1 MEESKH
7 HMELRP
13 ASPPNL
19 PEGEFSVKGEGRKR
33 RIIYDSDD
41 SDPEILLSKKEFLG
55 DNFIN
60 KMEMKYKLRELVR
73 EKRLKMGK
81 PVSEDESIDLE
92 NLGKFPSRLRDTDYF
107 GEEEEPDKYTEIIS
121 SFPIEEE
128 SKSRLL
134 TLVKDY
140 QRGDMDGSDRYKIKK
155 YLDGI
160 IKVPF
165 GKYTSEHIS
174 RGDTFLKKREFL
186 QKIRDN
192 MNKFIFGQ
200 RQAKNTIIEIIA
212 KKINNPTGLG
222 NIIALSG
229 PPGVGKTS
237 LIRDGLS
244 KAYEVPFNFVT
255 LGGMG
260 KGSGSLRGS
269 DFTFIGSGWGR
280 IVDILM
286 RSGCMDP
293 VIFFDELDK
302 ISMSEDGMDVIS
314 CLTHLTDPSQNK
326 EWEDG
331 YYTGIP
337 FDLSRATVIFSL
349 NDEDLI
355 PDALRDRITIVRM
368 EGFDP
373 DQKLEV
379 ARKYS
384 LPKLF
389 SDIGFKSG
397 DIIISDDTIRM
408 LIERYCHNSTD
419 FGVRKLEK
427 CLRMLI
433 MKFNYFDMI
442 ELGDDR
448 YKEFLPYKIDPYE
461 ARVILDDVFRP
472 GGSRRGSTED

>member
-1 MEESKH
+1 MSH
-7 HMELRP
+7 PMELRDRDTLVP
-13 ASPPNL
+13 VTS
-19 PEGEFSVKGEGRKR
+19 ERRKR
-33 RIIYDSDD
+33 NYIIDSDD
-41 SDPEILLSKKEFLG
+41 EEFLEELPLTRVR
-55 DNFIN
+55 D
-60 KMEMKYKLRELVR
+60 KKRKVEKKYIDRR
-73 EKRLKMGK
+73 GTDD
-81 PVSEDESIDLE
+81 DEYIDLSQ
-92 NLGKFPSRLRDTDYF
+92 L
-107 GEEEEPDKYTEIIS
+107 GEEPEFCSQYRQTQEEPDKYTPVIS
-121 SFPIEEE
+121 RFPMEQE

-140 QRGDMDGSDRYKIKK
+140 FRGDMDGSDRYKIKK

-165 GKYTSEHIS
+165 GKYTGEQVSPD
-174 RGDTFLKKREFL
+174 DTFVKKRQFV

-200 RQAKNTIIEIIA
+200 RSAKNTIIEIIA
-212 KKINNPTGLG
+212 KKINNPGGLG

-237 LIRDGLS
+237 LIRDGLAKS
-244 KAYEVPFNFVT
+244 YGVPFNFVT

-269 DFTFIGSGWGR
+269 DFSFIGSGWGR

-302 ISMSEDGMDVIS
+302 VSMSEDGLDIIS
-314 CLTHLTDPSQNK
+314 CLIHLTDPSQNK

-337 FDLSRATVIFSL
+337 FDLSRATIIFSL
-349 NDEDLI
+349 NEEDMI
-355 PDALRDRITIVRM
+355 PEVLKDRITIVRM
-368 EGFDP
+368 QGFDP
-373 DQKLEV
+373 SQKLEI
-379 ARKYS
+379 AKRYS

-389 SDIGFKSG
+389 SDVGFKPSEL
-397 DIIISDDTIRM
+397 IISDDTIQM
-408 LIERYCHNSTD
+408 LIKRYCSSSTEL
-419 FGVRKLEK
+419 GVRKLEK
-427 CLRMLI
+427 CLRVLI
-433 MKFNYFDMI
+433 MKFNYFNMI
-442 ELGDDR
+442 ELGDER
-448 YKEFLPYKIDPYE
+448 YKQFMPYKIDPYE

-472 GGSRRGSTED
+472 NSGS

>member
-1 MEESKH
+1 MVEPIH
-7 HMELRP
+7 PMELR
-13 ASPPNL
+13 
-19 PEGEFSVKGEGRKR
+19 EKGERRKR
-33 RIIYDSDD
+33 LIIESDD
-41 SDPEILLSKKEFLG
+41 ED
-55 DNFIN
+55 DNFIDRL
-60 KMEMKYKLRELVR
+60 EMKYRLRELER
-73 EKRLKMGK
+73 ERKKELGEFI
-81 PVSEDESIDLE
+81 SDDESIDLKH
-92 NLGKFPSRLRDTDYF
+92 LGED
-107 GEEEEPDKYTEIIS
+107 EEDDESEEDEEVIYSSIIS
-121 SFPIEEE
+121 NFPMDQE

-134 TLVKDY
+134 TLVSDY
-140 QRGDMDGSDRYKIKK
+140 HKGDMDGSDRYKIKK

-165 GKYTSEHIS
+165 GKYHSEQIS
-174 RGDTFLKKREFL
+174 RDDTFDKKRNFL
-186 QKIRDN
+186 EKIRLN

-200 RQAKNTIIEIIA
+200 QHAKNTIIEIIS

-244 KAYEVPFNFVT
+244 KAYGAPFNFVS

-269 DFTFIGSGWGR
+269 DFSFIGSGWGR

-293 VIFFDELDK
+293 IIFFDELDK
-302 ISMSEDGMDVIS
+302 ISMSEDGTDIIS
-314 CLTHLTDPSQNK
+314 CLIHLTDPSQNK

-337 FDLSRATVIFSL
+337 FDLSRTTVIFSM
-349 NDEDLI
+349 NDEDMI
-355 PDALRDRITIVRM
+355 PDVLKDRITIIRLK
-368 EGFDP
+368 GFDEN
-373 DQKLEV
+373 QKLEIST
-379 ARKYS
+379 KYS

-389 SDIGFKSG
+389 RDVGFEST
-397 DIIISDDTIRM
+397 DIIIPTDTIKM
-408 LIERYCHNSTD
+408 LIKRYCHED
-419 FGVRKLEK
+419 GVRKLEK

-433 MKFNYFDMI
+433 MKFNYFNMI

-461 ARVILDDVFRP
+461 ARIILDQVFQP
-472 GGSRRGSTED
+472 GNS